1 MTVAEHIRTAAASLR
16 RRPLQAALLCLTAA
30 AGIASVV
37 AVISV
42 VSGGTQAFLSDMSK
56 LGIDVIVFTIPR
68 ETRQEIVKEGPVAG
82 MADFITRRT
91 ISEGDAEAMDDFFV
105 GRDVRVSLVMGD
117 MMPVAATGGSATAL
131 VLSIDLE
138 FMKLFTLPLKSGRW
152 FEERDLADGARI
164 CLVDEARAAE
174 LFGTTD
180 VAGRKIRL
188 GVEETVELTV
198 IGVVSDPLSL
208 RAHMERFDT
217 GSLARDI
224 VTQHLT
230 FKNVYILRGAFE
242 KPEGLQ
248 MKPFPFL
255 LIKPGEGESLQSVR
269 QEAQTRLDSL
279 GVASSCY
286 TMDGWIKMLQRAT
299 DRIDT
304 GSSVIWII
312 ILGVAGILIM
322 TVSALAVRERF
333 REIAIRRVEGATRID
348 IVVQVGLESLVL
360 TLVGGVL
367 GVVVGVFLA
376 LALSS
381 WVVEWPAFFSFWE
394 IAFALGLAVFLGA
407 VAGVLPALRAARVDP
422 AATLRYE

>member
-1 MTVAEHIRTAAASLR
+1 MTIAEHIRIAAASLR
-16 RRPLQAALLCLTAA
+16 RRPLQATLLCLTAA

-42 VSGGTQAFLSDMSK
+42 VSGGTNAFLSDMSK
-56 LGIDVIVFTIPR
+56 LGIDIIVFTIPR
-68 ETRQEIVKEGPVAG
+68 ETRQEVIREGPIAG
-82 MADFITRRT
+82 MADFMKRRT
-91 ISEGDAEAMDDFFV
+91 ISEEDAEAMNNFFG

-117 MMPVAATGGSATAL
+117 MMPVSAYGGAATSL

-138 FMKLFTLPLKSGRW
+138 FMKLFNLPLQSGRW
-152 FEERDLADGARI
+152 FEERDLAGGARI
-164 CLVDEARAAE
+164 CLIDEARAME

-180 VAGRKIRL
+180 AAGKKIRL
-188 GVEETVELTV
+188 GAEGAVELTV

-230 FKNVYILRGAFE
+230 FKNVYVLRGAFG

-255 LIKPGEGESLQSVR
+255 LIKPGAGEDLQSVR
-269 QEAQTRLDSL
+269 GEAQARLDSL

-286 TMDGWIKMLQRAT
+286 TMDGWINMLRQAT
-299 DRIDT
+299 ARIDI
-304 GSSVIWII
+304 GSSIIWII
-312 ILGVAGILIM
+312 ILGVAGVLIM
-322 TVSALAVRERF
+322 TVSALTVRERF
-333 REIAIRRVEGATRID
+333 REIAIRRIEGATRTD
-348 IVVQVGLESLVL
+348 VVVQIGLESLVL
-360 TLVGGVL
+360 TLGGGVL
-367 GVVVGVFLA
+367 GVVAGGVLA
-376 LALSS
+376 FALSR
-381 WVVEWPAFFSFWE
+381 WVVEWPVFFAFWE
-394 IAFALGLAVFLGA
+394 IALALGLAVFMGV